1 MGNFRNFVK
10 TALVTVVLVLFMAS
24 PVLASGGLLTI
35 EGTAGISAQQFKG
48 NSASG
53 SVALVGSTL
62 TLSRTNMNFRGV
74 GVGSNASGAL
84 TVASTN
90 LGGCGC
96 PDISGSGHFTAN
108 SSGTIDLR
116 NPGPCCCHNNNGYV
130 GQVKGTY
137 GTSST
142 VNVSVN

>member
-1 MGNFRNFVK
+1 MGKFKTFMK
-10 TALVTVVLVLFMAS
+10 TALVAAVLVLFMAS

-35 EGTAGISAQQFKG
+35 EGTAGISVQQFKG

-90 LGGCGC
+90 IGGCNC
-96 PDISGSGHFTAN
+96 PTISGNGNFVAN

-116 NPGPCCCHNNNGYV
+116 NPGPCCRHNNNGYV
-130 GQVKGTY
+130 GQVSGRY
-137 GTSST
+137 STSSA
-142 VNVSVN
+142 VNVNVN